1 MNIIY
6 TPQTTIDALTAGL
19 LLAMECELTNRAY
32 EWVNDPAMVIQ
43 HITDCEAKAQD
54 CCVVFLR
61 YEEDTVIPDAA
72 AAYVLAR
79 NTRDSVHR
87 LDAIWVTAPRAE
99 SLTWETTE
107 LAHIHPY
114 VETLFKRRLLS
125 LLRDYLTVSRYST
138 LSSVSVVFLTRTP
151 RAFKL
156 AAQALNIDKYLQRQW
171 DKNHVLI
178 TNAMQ
183 QITTRR
189 AVIKLKDGTQ
199 IEATVFDSINEL
211 ALYKAAALHDTLT
224 QTDDDGVKQPDAW
237 YGYVITETIPGVG
250 TISTCCIRNTNPDV
264 TIDYRY
270 YRRNY
275 AGFYTI
281 TDLSI

>member
-43 HITDCEAKAQD
+43 HITDCADKAQD

-61 YEEDTVIPDAA
+61 YEEDTVTPDAA

-79 NTRDSVHR
+79 NTRDSVQR

-99 SLTWETTE
+99 SLTWETTA
-107 LAHIHPY
+107 LAHIRPH
-114 VETLFKRRLLS
+114 VETLFKNRLLH
-125 LLRDYLTVSRYST
+125 LLREFLTVSCAT
-138 LSSVSVVFLTRTP
+138 PNALDVIWLTRTP

-156 AAQALNIDKYLQRQW
+156 AASSFDIDSYLRVRQSLN
-171 DKNHVLI
+171 NVLI
-178 TNAMQ
+178 DNAMQ
-183 QITTRR
+183 QIVTRP
-189 AVIKLKDGTQ
+189 ITITLKDGTT
-199 IEATVFDSINEL
+199 IEAIVFDSVNEL
-211 ALYKAAALHDTLT
+211 TLYKAAVLHEYVSGLT
-224 QTDDDGVKQPDAW
+224 DAW
-237 YGYVITETIPGVG
+237 YGYTVTEEIPFIG
-250 TISTCCIRNTNPDV
+250 TVVTHCVRNTNPEV

-275 AGFYTI
+275 ADFYTI
-281 TDLSI
+281 TDLNI

>member
-61 YEEDTVIPDAA
+61 YEEDTVVPDAA

-79 NTRDSVHR
+79 NTRDLVHR

-107 LAHIHPY
+107 LAHVRPH
-114 VETLFKRRLLS
+114 VETLFKNRLLF
-125 LLRDYLTVSRYST
+125 LLRSYLTVSPNDPRA
-138 LSSVSVVFLTRTP
+138 LDVIWLTRTP

-156 AAQALNIDKYLQRQW
+156 AATSLDIDRYLHTQGTVNR
-171 DKNHVLI
+171 HLI
-178 TNAMQ
+178 DSAME
-183 QITTRR
+183 QILTRK
-189 AVIKLKDGTQ
+189 AIIELKDGTS
-199 IEATVFDSINEL
+199 IEATVFDSVNEL
-211 ALYKAAALHDTLT
+211 ALYKAALLHNTLT
-224 QTDDDGVKQPDAW
+224 HPDAFKRVDAW
-237 YGYVITETIPGVG
+237 YGYIITETILNIG
-250 TISTCCIRNTNPDV
+250 TISTCCIRNTNSDV
-264 TIDYRY
+264 GIENNH

-275 AGFYTI
+275 AAFYTI

>member
-43 HITDCEAKAQD
+43 HISDCEAKAQD

-61 YEEDTVIPDAA
+61 YEEDTVTPDNA

-79 NTRDSVHR
+79 NTRGSVHR

-107 LAHIHPY
+107 LAHIRPH
-114 VETLFKRRLLS
+114 VETLFKNRLLH
-125 LLRDYLTVSRYST
+125 LLRSYLTVTPNDPRA
-138 LSSVSVVFLTRTP
+138 LDVIWLTRTP

-156 AAQALNIDKYLQRQW
+156 AAKSLDIDRYLHTQSAVNR
-171 DKNHVLI
+171 HLI
-178 TNAMQ
+178 DSAMQ
-183 QITTRR
+183 QIVTRPITI
-189 AVIKLKDGTQ
+189 ALKDGTS
-199 IEATVFDSINEL
+199 IEAIVFDSVNEL
-211 ALYKAAALHDTLT
+211 TFYKAARLHEYLNGLC
-224 QTDDDGVKQPDAW
+224 QTW
-237 YGYVITETIPGVG
+237 YGYVITEEIPNIG
-250 TISTCCIRNTNPDV
+250 TISTCCIRNTNDEV

-281 TDLSI
+281 TDLSL

>member
-43 HITDCEAKAQD
+43 HITDCADKAQD

-61 YEEDTVIPDAA
+61 YEEDTVVPDEA

-107 LAHIHPY
+107 LAHIRPH
-114 VETLFKRRLLS
+114 VDTLFKNPLLF
-125 LLRDYLTVSRYST
+125 LLREFLTVSRNPT
-138 LSSVSVVFLTRTP
+138 LASLSVVFLTRTP

-156 AAQALNIDKYLQRQW
+156 AARSLDLDSYLHTQSRT
-171 DKNHVLI
+171 NRVLI
-178 TNAMQ
+178 AEAME
-183 QITTRR
+183 QILTRK
-189 AVIKLKDGTQ
+189 AIIELKDGTS
-199 IEATVFDSINEL
+199 IEATMFDSVNEL
-211 ALYKAAALHDTLT
+211 ALYKVALVHDGLT
-224 QTDDDGVKQPDAW
+224 HTSVEAKCSDAW
-237 YGYVITETIPGVG
+237 YGYVITETIPNIG
-250 TISTCCIRNTNPDV
+250 TISTCCVRNTNPEV
-264 TIDYRY
+264 TIENNF

-281 TDLSI
+281 TDLNI